1 MKRRPNIR
9 GQKAKTIRIDP
20 TGIALFREELKGD
33 PEWEEYAAASDSELV
48 VLATMFARLHIQP
61 DVVMLTTAAVQTLVN
76 EAIRLNIGEVARAL
90 GGVAQLNPDMTI
102 TVARPDGDST
112 KTFNATPPTP
122 QRQAVF
128 H

>member
-9 GQKAKTIRIDP
+9 GQKSKSIRIDP
-20 TGIALFREELKGD
+20 TGLALFRAELKGD

-48 VLATMFARLHIQP
+48 VLAVMFGRLHVAP
-61 DVVMLTTAAVQTLVN
+61 DVFLLTTAAVQTLVD

-90 GGVAQLNPDMTI
+90 GGVAQMNPDKTI
-102 TVARPDGDST
+102 SVSRPESGSVE
-112 KTFNATPPTP
+112 TFNAKPPTVP
-122 QRQAVF
+122 RPSVF

>member
-9 GQKAKTIRIDP
+9 GQKSKTIRIDP

-61 DVVMLTTAAVQTLVN
+61 DVFMLTLDAVNTLVD
-76 EAIRLNIGEVARAL
+76 EAVRLNIAEVARAL
-90 GGVAQLNPDMTI
+90 GGVAQLNPDKTI
-102 TVARPDGDST
+102 SVTRPEADSIE
-112 KTFNATPPTP
+112 TFKAKPVTPL
-122 QRQAVF
+122 RSSVF

>member
-9 GQKAKTIRIDP
+9 GQKSKTIRIDP

-48 VLATMFARLHIQP
+48 VLAVMFARLHVQP
-61 DVVMLTTAAVQTLVN
+61 DVFMLTTAAVNTLVD
-76 EAIRLNIGEVARAL
+76 EAVRLNIAEVARAL
-90 GGVAQLNPDMTI
+90 GGVAQLNPDKTI
-102 TVARPDGDST
+102 SVTRPEADSIE
-112 KTFNATPPTP
+112 TFKVKPVTP
-122 QRQAVF
+122 QRPAVF